1 MSRIAHPIT
10 QALYRAAF
18 VATAASLASGPV
30 AATTP
35 AEPSASVHDQVA
47 AERLALRLIQRPDV
61 QAALGPLAQEWQAGT
76 QGLLRET
83 YRQIPESIRE
93 LALLTAL
100 QTIASDPRRPKV
112 IEISAPPHRWYGLDV
127 PGGRWGINNPDTLYF
142 LVPVEPGSTYVVTGQ
157 RHSRGPIDAN
167 YSLQTSDG
175 WVTLANIGYDDLQV
189 GDDGR
194 YRITI
199 DDQPALGRRNHIQ
212 IRDGA
217 HFLLIRNTLGDWAN
231 ELPDTL
237 TVERVAG
244 PAAGPVP
251 TDDALAAQ
259 IIERLRATVRRSIAE
274 LQPPILKRPAN
285 SIPQPGAVADKP
297 GFLVTQRNALGHF
310 RITDDEAIIA
320 TVNPGGAR
328 YATFP
333 VTSIWGITPDPRQYQ
348 NSLNATQAV
357 PNADGTITVILSNR
371 DPGVA
376 NWINA
381 GGLHEG
387 IVMLRW
393 QRLAAVDPAR
403 GGPAVEAKLIR
414 FADLPALLPKGT
426 TLFAPA
432 ERVARQTERARTFE
446 RRFTER

>member
-18 VATAASLASGPV
+18 VATAASLAGGPV

-35 AEPSASVHDQVA
+35 AEPPATVRDQVA
-47 AERLALRLIQRPDV
+47 AERLALRLIRRADV
-61 QAALGPLAQEWQAGT
+61 QAVLGPLAQEWQAGT
-76 QGLLRET
+76 PGLLPET

-157 RHSRGPIDAN
+157 RHGRGPIDAN
-167 YSLQTSDG
+167 YSVQTGDG

-194 YRITI
+194 YQITV
-199 DDQPALGRRNHIQ
+199 DDQPAHGRRNHIQ
-212 IRDGA
+212 LHDGA
-217 HFLLIRNTLGDWAN
+217 RFLLIRNTSGDWAN

-237 TVERVAG
+237 TVKRVAG
-244 PAAGPVP
+244 PAAGPAP
-251 TDDALAAQ
+251 TDDALAVQ
-259 IIERLRATVRRSIAE
+259 VIERLRATVRRSIVE

-320 TVNPGGAR
+320 TFNPGGAR

-348 NSLNATQAV
+348 NSLNAAQAV
-357 PNADGTITVILSNR
+357 ANADGTITVILSNR

-403 GGPAVEAKLIR
+403 GGPAVETKLIR

-426 TLFAPA
+426 TLVAPA